1 MDPLDPGAAPAC
13 VGRSARPHDE
23 DRQAIAPSV
32 EDTQQAVHESDVRVQ
47 HDRHCPIRR
56 LGIAVRDRQRVILV
70 QAQQQLRVAVSE
82 IVDQAVVKA
91 AKAGTGVERDVLEV
105 EPTQHLGRDVAAP
118 RHAVLP
124 PGAGRS
130 IWSMLVM
137 SSPSRARSSSKTR
150 SFTGSGRLRPP
161 DRRTRATED
170 VSRDGIMTPS
180 VGRSAGGEHRRGT
193 GCPRGRRRSNGRG
206 PRPRRPQEHGGRT
219 EQERERAI
227 DGYQEE
233 QDQRAR
239 GQAPRAGGATAPML
253 PPLQLALPYYE
264 VLDEEGVERIHD
276 ASMADPGGGRH
287 RLPGRRGDRV
297 LEGGAGRHRRIPG
310 AHRSALLMELI
321 AKAPETFTF
330 TARNPERSVPSAGA
344 AWCSC
349 RPTARRSCSTS
360 TTAAATST
368 LDDLHQF
375 HKLAHLSPSMHLSG
389 GIICEPVD
397 VAVPKR
403 HLHVVHSLLRHSDKP
418 FMGATTARERA
429 EDTVAM
435 ARIAFGDDFVANH
448 TVLAGVLNCNSPL
461 VWDATMLD
469 ALKVYA
475 ASNQAVIASPFVM
488 AGASTAA
495 STVGAVAQLN
505 AEALAGVA
513 FAQLVRAGAPMIYGQ
528 FLATVDMQS
537 GAPMAGTPE
546 ISLMNFIVGQLA
558 RRYRLPWRS
567 SGMTAGS
574 KLVDAQ
580 AAYESSMTMQSV
592 LLSARTTSSTPR
604 GGSREA

>member
-1 MDPLDPGAAPAC
+1 M
-13 VGRSARPHDE
+13 
-23 DRQAIAPSV
+23 
-32 EDTQQAVHESDVRVQ
+32 TN
-47 HDRHCPIRR
+47 
-56 LGIAVRDRQRVILV
+56 
-70 QAQQQLRVAVSE
+70 
-82 IVDQAVVKA
+82 
-91 AKAGTGVERDVLEV
+91 
-105 EPTQHLGRDVAAP
+105 
-118 RHAVLP
+118 
-124 PGAGRS
+124 
-130 IWSMLVM
+130 
-137 SSPSRARSSSKTR
+137 
-150 SFTGSGRLRPP
+150 
-161 DRRTRATED
+161 RRTRA
-170 VSRDGIMTPS
+170 
-180 VGRSAGGEHRRGT
+180 
-193 GCPRGRRRSNGRG
+193 
-206 PRPRRPQEHGGRT
+206 GGRAV
-219 EQERERAI
+219 RH
-227 DGYQEE
+227 
-233 QDQRAR
+233 RAR
-239 GQAPRAGGATAPML
+239 VGAPAPML
-253 PPLQLALPYYE
+253 PPLDLALPYYE
-264 VLDEEGVERIHD
+264 VLEEEGVERIHD
-276 ASMADPGGGRH
+276 ASMRILEEVGIDFRDDEAIAYWKAARADVDGYRV
-287 RLPGRRGDRV
+287 RIDR
-297 LEGGAGRHRRIPG
+297 
-310 AHRSALLMELI
+310 ALLMELV

-330 TARNPERSVPSAGA
+330 TARNPERSVPVGGRSMVFV
-344 AWCSC
+344 
-349 RPTARRSCSTS
+349 PTYGSPFVLDFDNRRRY
-360 TTAAATST
+360 ST
-368 LDDLHQF
+368 LDDLHAF

-403 HLHVVHSLLRHSDKP
+403 HLHVVYSLLRHSDKP

-488 AGASTAA
+488 AGASTSA

-513 FAQLVRAGAPMIYGQ
+513 FAQLVRPGAPMIYGQ

-546 ISLMNFIVGQLA
+546 ISLMNFIIGQLA

-592 LLSARTTSSTPR
+592 LLSGANYVFHAAGWLE
-604 GGSREA
+604 GGLSASFAKFVLDAEQMEMYHRLGSGVDMSDLEDALDAVREVGPGGHFLGTAHTLAKFETAFYAPKLLDNASFEQWTVDGALDANQRALRRAKEMIRSYEPPPMDEAVDEALREYIAKREAELPDGVE